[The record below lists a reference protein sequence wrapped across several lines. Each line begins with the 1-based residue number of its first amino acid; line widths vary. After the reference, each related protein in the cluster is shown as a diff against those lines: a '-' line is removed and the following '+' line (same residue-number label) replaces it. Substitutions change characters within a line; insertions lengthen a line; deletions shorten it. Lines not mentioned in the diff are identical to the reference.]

1 MRAKG
6 PAQSFQLL
14 LDVAEALDKLK
25 APFAVVGAYAVSF
38 HGMPRATDDA
48 DATVWLAGTGLSSD
62 DLLKNLRQAGFHAD
76 LRTGDMDDPI
86 SAVLVVKDSFENEV
100 DLILGIRG
108 MDPAA
113 RSRSV
118 LTTYQDKSIRIIGA
132 EDLVA
137 MKVFAGGPQD
147 LEDAR
152 GILRVKGD
160 QLNVKVLRDLARRFG
175 RAEERTLEGLLKETG
190 GA

>member
-25 APFAVVGAYAVSF
+25 APYAVSF

-48 DATVWLAGTGLSSD
+48 DAMVWLAGTGLSSD

-76 LRTGDMDDPI
+76 PRTGDMDDPI

-118 LTTYQDKSIRIIGA
+118 LTTYQDTSIRIIGA
-132 EDLVA
+132 RSSRADLRIWKTREEFSASRETNSTSRYSAIWPGVSGA
-137 MKVFAGGPQD
+137 PKSEPSKASSRKPAG
-147 LEDAR
+147 
-152 GILRVKGD
+152 LRFP
-160 QLNVKVLRDLARRFG
+160 A
-175 RAEERTLEGLLKETG
+175 TG
-190 GA
+190 SRWASA